1 MDLHALELKSWDLRK
16 DVVDIIMA
24 GKGGHIGGDMSLLN
38 ILLTLYKNHLRISP
52 DTVNDP
58 ARDRFVLSKG
68 HSMEAYYAVLCDCG
82 FLDLEDVKARFQK
95 FGSPYIGHP
104 NNKLPGIEMNS
115 GSLGHGLPVCIGM
128 ALAARMNGLDYRVY
142 TIMGDGEL
150 AEGSV
155 WEGAMAA
162 AHYQLDQLCAVIDRN
177 RLQISGSTEDVMAH
191 DSQEERWAAF
201 GWHVISI
208 DGSSIEAIDAA
219 LTQAKAVKGKPTVI
233 IANTIKGYGSPLME
247 HKASW
252 HHHLPNQEEYAQIM
266 ADFALRKEA
275 VRCGQCDS

>member
-38 ILLTLYKNHLRISP
+38 ILLTLYKNHLHISP

-162 AHYQLDQLCAVIDRN
+162 AHYQLDQLCAVVDRN

>member
-155 WEGAMAA
+155 WEGAMAV
-162 AHYQLDQLCAVIDRN
+162 AHYQLDHLCAVIDRN